1 MFAKSSSIF
10 KTDLE
15 PRRTFSISE
24 EEDNVSN
31 NVKAFARFRP
41 LNSLEE
47 EFGEAGIRFESESA
61 VVIVGGLGEESF
73 TFGRV
78 FSPEASQKEVYITVG
93 QPSVNDVVS
102 GYNATV
108 IAYGQ
113 SGSGKTFTM
122 MGGDLQDDCT
132 RGVIPRAIQDLF
144 RAVMLTDQSTEFT
157 FKCSL
162 LEIYKEKLRD
172 LFDVGCTDLRIKES
186 PSRGIYVENLSEISV
201 TSEAETFDILALGES
216 MRTVG
221 STKLNAKSS
230 RSHQLFMVEVVQ
242 KLPNDTEK
250 RGVLNLVDLAGSE
263 KIGWSGVT
271 GNKLEE
277 TKKINLSLSALG
289 NVIHALAYHADHIPY
304 RDSKLTRLLQGSLGG
319 NYKTYLVVT
328 CSLNKRH
335 LEETISTLKFGQR
348 AGIIKNKVKLNIKNS
363 PEAYQRII
371 DSLKDQLALAHH
383 KLKAATG
390 EDPDLSFSTSMIAS
404 TTTPTHHQSH
414 TSLPHHTH
422 SSDYSSPLVID
433 YQSTLKTPKRTV
445 DSFTS
450 VQAKHSSHESC
461 EEFLTAEQ
469 VKVAN
474 LIAKLETSNRKV
486 KELEASLAKNYQ
498 RTLIAEQRANEYY
511 NNYHKLFRLIDK
523 DGEEMRVLSTQN
535 ESLKGELKHLTK
547 TLSELDSRYREALMN
562 SMTTKGS
569 TVEFE
574 NSEDLFMGEDHG
586 DLTGDSCDDSYEGVD
601 LRALPIGSFMLTQPL
616 TTAHYEQLE
625 RNTEI
630 SREILVFNLRN
641 QVVHAGLINSNI
653 MRKYYALD
661 WKHCLTS
668 YRLHE
673 KILQVDS
680 LQQRL
685 KSLEEVLDYQHL
697 SYSSILKLIEKDK
710 LTTSTAE
717 DTTPFIQQSSISRV
731 VTKKTGL
738 QSNLTRTASLISQA
752 LLKSTSQD
760 ASEYTIKFRAVET
773 NLFIQQSFSQ
783 QLKKALEDSV
793 AEGRLKE
800 QAISELEQR
809 VYTAH
814 RQETATWR
822 TFVQEFKTN
831 METEVLRKHSEV
843 FRLNEILGDWI
854 HRYMELQEVTGI
866 PSSRA
871 KQQLHRRNLSSV
883 YVNELTELINKTKQV
898 AQPKVETRPIPK
910 LESLGVE
917 ARTNSAALHMKR
929 GDMSPPLSDR

>member
-1 MFAKSSSIF
+1 MFVKSSCTSTTR
-10 KTDLE
+10 TDQD
-15 PRRTFSISE
+15 PSRTLSISE
-24 EEDNVSN
+24 EEGNVSS

-47 EFGEAGIRFESESA
+47 EFIQARIRFESESA
-61 VVIVGGLGEESF
+61 VVIVGGLEEERF
-73 TFGRV
+73 TFGQV
-78 FSPEASQKEVYITVG
+78 FSPEASQKEVYKTVG

-122 MGGDLQDDCT
+122 MGGDLQDDSSK
-132 RGVIPRAIQDLF
+132 GVVPRAIQDLF
-144 RAVMLTDQSTEFT
+144 RAVMLADQSTEFT

-201 TSEAETFDILALGES
+201 ASEAETFDILALGES
-216 MRTVG
+216 MRTVA
-221 STKLNAKSS
+221 STKLNAQSS

-289 NVIHALAYHADHIPY
+289 NVIHALALHADHIPY
-304 RDSKLTRLLQGSLGG
+304 RNSKLTRLLQGSLGG

-328 CSLNKRH
+328 CSLNMRH

-371 DSLKDQLALAHH
+371 DSLKDQLALVHY

-390 EDPDLSFSTSMIAS
+390 EGPDLSFNTSMIAS
-404 TTTPTHHQSH
+404 TATLPFQSSN
-414 TSLPHHTH
+414 SLPCR
-422 SSDYSSPLVID
+422 SSDYSSPPAID
-433 YQSTLKTPKRTV
+433 YQSTLRTPKRTL
-445 DSFTS
+445 DSFAS
-450 VQAKHSSHESC
+450 VQAMNYSHESC
-461 EEFLTAEQ
+461 EEILTAEQ
-469 VKVAN
+469 SKVAN
-474 LIAKLETSNRKV
+474 LIAKLEASNRKV
-486 KELEASLAKNYQ
+486 KELEATLAKSYE
-498 RTLIAEQRANEYY
+498 RTLTAEQRANEYY

-523 DGEEMRVLSTQN
+523 DREETRILQTQN
-535 ESLKGELKHLTK
+535 ESLMGELKHLTK
-547 TLSELDSRYREALMN
+547 TLSELDSRYKEALIK
-562 SMTTKGS
+562 SMSTKGS

-574 NSEDLFMGEDHG
+574 NSEDLFMGEDCG
-586 DLTGDSCDDSYEGVD
+586 ELPGECCDDSYEVVD
-601 LRALPIGSFMLTQPL
+601 FRALPVGSFVLTQPL

-625 RNTEI
+625 RNSEI

-673 KILQVDS
+673 KSLQVDS
-680 LQQRL
+680 LQRRL

-710 LTTSTAE
+710 LTTTE
-717 DTTPFIQQSSISRV
+717 DTNSPFMKLSSISKV

-760 ASEYTIKFRAVET
+760 ASDQSLKFRTLET

-783 QLKKALEDSV
+783 QLKKALEDSA

-800 QAISELEQR
+800 QAISELEHR

-831 METEVLRKHSEV
+831 METEVLRKHTEV
-843 FRLNEILGDWI
+843 HRLNEVLGDWI

-866 PSSRA
+866 PSSKA
-871 KQQLHRRNLSSV
+871 QQHRRNLSSV
-883 YVNELTELINKTKQV
+883 YVNELTELISKTKHV
-898 AQPKVETRPIPK
+898 AHPEVEARHIPK
-910 LESLGVE
+910 LESSGLE
-917 ARTNSAALHMKR
+917 ARTNSVALHMKR